1 MFKIILIVLVCTVA
15 AIVVFATVE
24 NVTNQIV
31 SSPGNSAIVSSDFI
45 TITISGEITR
55 PGTYI
60 VDIGATLQEAI
71 KKASGTTS
79 NADPLSFN
87 TEYICSDGMSFYIAP
102 IYDNGDTC
110 AVTPI
115 SKVNI
120 NDGNKE
126 AIMGIPGIGDSTASA
141 LIAYREGTAL
151 FRRLEEIKN
160 VPGIG
165 EATFAK
171 AKDHMR
177 LRNANKV

>member
-15 AIVVFATVE
+15 GIVVFAAVE
-24 NVTNQIV
+24 NFTDQIV
-31 SSPGNSAIVSSDFI
+31 SYSESAASIDSDFI

-60 VDIGATLQEAI
+60 VDAGASLQEAI
-71 KKASGTTS
+71 KKASGATS
-79 NADPLSFN
+79 NADPLAFN
-87 TEYICSDGMSFYIAP
+87 TDYICEDGMSFYIAP

-120 NDGNKE
+120 NEADKE
-126 AIMGIPGIGDSTASA
+126 GLMAIPGVGDSIATA
-141 LIAYREGTAL
+141 LITYREGTAL
-151 FRRLEEIKN
+151 YRRLEEIKN
-160 VPGIG
+160 CPGIG
-165 EATFAK
+165 EATFSK

-177 LRNANKV
+177 LKNAN